1 MKTKLNFFNQQF
13 ILDNQ
18 QNDIDFL
25 INEIIEDK
33 KKDVKSLIRNSV
45 KEKLRNETELGDLV
59 DTMTKEELEKEFNN
73 RI

>member
-1 MKTKLNFFNQQF
+1 MKTKLNLFNQQF